1 MDFFIRRKK
10 KKDKRRNTVTEGN
23 TKELKEALHNI
34 INEKSQC
41 AKETHLKC
49 EKNSIHENNHKIQV
63 ESSEINKIV
72 NGETNNNSSDK
83 TTCSAEKSR
92 NCFPIDAN
100 SEEKNKINTSKSEK
114 LDLKKTYTSETT
126 KLSSCS
132 KRKTKGR
139 IPISTISAAMSV
151 AVEMRQLNGNNKSED
166 QSSSG
171 NWSYSSDPNSSDSE
185 NRRNSVENSGK
196 EMVSEMD
203 SNYSSLS
210 KENLQNRYL

>member
-1 MDFFIRRKK
+1 MDFFTRRKK

-34 INEKSQC
+34 LNEKSKYP
-41 AKETHLKC
+41 KETNLKS
-49 EKNSIHENNHKIQV
+49 EKNSNHENNHNIQ
-63 ESSEINKIV
+63 IV

-83 TTCSAEKSR
+83 SACSTEKPR
-92 NCFPIDAN
+92 KCLPLDAN
-100 SEEKNKINTSKSEK
+100 SEEKNRINTTKSEQ
-114 LDLKKTYTSETT
+114 LDFKNHSNSETT
-126 KLSSCS
+126 KLSSFT

-139 IPISTISAAMSV
+139 IPISTVSAAMSV
-151 AVEMRQLNGNNKSED
+151 AVEMRQLDGNNKSED

-185 NRRNSVENSGK
+185 NRRSSVENTSK
-196 EMVSEMD
+196 DMVSEMD